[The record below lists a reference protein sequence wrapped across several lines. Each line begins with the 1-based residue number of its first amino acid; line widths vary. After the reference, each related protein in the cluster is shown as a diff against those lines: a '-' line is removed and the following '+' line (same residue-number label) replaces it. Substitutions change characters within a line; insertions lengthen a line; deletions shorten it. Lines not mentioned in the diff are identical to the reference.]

1 MGTTTTID
9 TDTSDTHTL
18 MALTVTHGEAITV
31 LMAILTD
38 MVPGVLLLSTSAHTS
53 EETTRLRTQSMATMV
68 TAMAHGLTHLTAMDT
83 VSAMDIL
90 TDMDTA
96 GAMDTHTL
104 DTSTTR
110 PVLRTTTTDM
120 VMVTTA
126 MDLGDTAMDT
136 VDTGE
141 TTTRPRVRKPTGTL
155 TDMPV
160 IPMLMDSLD
169 QSTLTPTDLATIE
182 SDFA

>member
-1 MGTTTTID
+1 
-9 TDTSDTHTL
+9 
-18 MALTVTHGEAITV
+18 
-31 LMAILTD
+31 MAILTD

-68 TAMAHGLTHLTAMDT
+68 TAMAHGLTHLTDMDT
-83 VSAMDIL
+83 V
-90 TDMDTA
+90 
-96 GAMDTHTL
+96 GAMDTLTLASTDTLTAVSSQTHGDMLTLTTL

-160 IPMLMDSLD
+160 TPMLMDSLD
-169 QSTLTPTDLATIE
+169 PSTLTPTVLATIE

>member
-1 MGTTTTID
+1 MG
-9 TDTSDTHTL
+9 
-18 MALTVTHGEAITV
+18 
-31 LMAILTD
+31 
-38 MVPGVLLLSTSAHTS
+38 
-53 EETTRLRTQSMATMV
+53 
-68 TAMAHGLTHLTAMDT
+68 

-90 TDMDTA
+90 TDLDTA
-96 GAMDTHTL
+96 GAMDTHTLASTDTLTAASSQTHGDMLTLTTL

-126 MDLGDTAMDT
+126 MDLGATATVT

-160 IPMLMDSLD
+160 APMLMDSLD